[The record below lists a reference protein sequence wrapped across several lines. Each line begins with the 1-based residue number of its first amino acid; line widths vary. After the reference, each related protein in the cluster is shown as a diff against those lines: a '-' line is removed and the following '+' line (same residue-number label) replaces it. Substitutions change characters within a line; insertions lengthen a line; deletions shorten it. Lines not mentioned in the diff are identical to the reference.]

1 VIAAILSS
9 VLLGA
14 SAAPAGS
21 ALERLADDVATRVLA
36 AGLTGPIGVAIET
49 KEPVFTRALGTVLC
63 GRLTRATLSCE
74 VIEATAEAA
83 VAIAKQRELSTL
95 VRLSV
100 STDATTVTA
109 RGDALET
116 WTNFWSGER
125 PTRGPRSTALGF
137 TYELDAEVAALAGVS
152 LTPTPSPPIPLE
164 LKLSSLAR
172 WSTVPV
178 ALAAGDLDGDRRS
191 ELAVMLGEELL
202 LLTPEARVLARY
214 DLSSAPAAS
223 AVSREPF
230 GAIAFVQ
237 NPPRLVAWS
246 GRRAKAEV
254 LTLVGATLK
263 PAGMQDTIAVDA
275 LTARLEPGLNRF
287 LPEIQVGGRGT
298 RMPSG
303 FQASST
309 RGGVTLVVWPD
320 GTGTVTR
327 QFPPAGRIGDVG
339 CGSALADVDGDGVPE
354 LLVST
359 ARTSGD
365 ADELRLLSLSVAEGL
380 AANAQS
386 TRSTTPSWQATL
398 KGRVI
403 VMTGADLDG
412 EGGEEFVF
420 GTWLMD
426 GTGELWVARRVTP

>member
-1 VIAAILSS
+1 MIGALFSCL
-9 VLLGA
+9 VLGT
-14 SAAPAGS
+14 SPAPAGS
-21 ALERLADDVATRVLA
+21 TLERLADEVAARVLS
-36 AGLTGPIGVAIET
+36 AGLTGPIGVAIES
-49 KEPVFTRALGTVLC
+49 KEPVLSRALGTVLC
-63 GRLTRATLSCE
+63 GRLTRAKLSCE
-74 VIEATAEAA
+74 VIEATPEGAEALA
-83 VAIAKQRELSTL
+83 RQRDLSTL

-116 WTNFWSGER
+116 WKNFWSGER
-125 PTRGPRSTALGF
+125 PTRGPRSTALGIMD
-137 TYELDAEVAALAGVS
+137 ELDAEVAALAGVS
-152 LTPTPSPPIPLE
+152 LTPTPSPTIPLE

-172 WSTVPV
+172 WSTMPV

-191 ELAVMLGEELL
+191 ELAVLLGEELV
-202 LLTPEARVLARY
+202 LLTPDAKVLTRY

-230 GAIAFVQ
+230 GAIAFLQ

-254 LTLVGATLK
+254 LTLVGSTLK
-263 PAGMQDTIAVDA
+263 PSGMQDTITLDG
-275 LTARLEPGLNRF
+275 LTVRLEPGLNRF
-287 LPEIQVGGRGT
+287 LPEIQVGGRGA
-298 RMPSG
+298 RMPTG

-327 QFPPAGRIGDVG
+327 QFPPGGRLGDVG
-339 CGSALADVDGDGVPE
+339 CGSALADVDGDGAPE

-365 ADELRLLSLSVAEGL
+365 VDELRLLSLSVAEGL

-398 KGRVI
+398 KGRVL

-412 EGGEEFVF
+412 DGGEEFVF